1 MNDQNFSQEKKVD
14 LRQTVVTEADADCSM
29 PRKGRFV
36 VGFMAILLISLLVYT
51 YQLTK
56 EVVRL
61 QEIIAMQTASIPVP
75 AMPVP
80 PIPPNLGP
88 ISPIEIPEVVP
99 QEPESS
105 PVAVSKPVV
114 VPADWKKF
122 SATDN
127 EYGFTTT
134 LSVPADFSF
143 DFTGSEFMLSNNTTF
158 EHWDYST
165 SIMNGKNGIKN
176 YYTGQSRRAW
186 FQQYQNGDF
195 MYERPSDYVPGKIV
209 SVVEHPIGKSSYLEI
224 TVAGGWM
231 ISSGEKPEVNYVY
244 VQNNIVHILK
254 PVSEKAQS
262 KSAVIPGIVDK
273 IFTSL
278 SSSTK

>member
-1 MNDQNFSQEKKVD
+1 MNDQNSSQEKKVEFK
-14 LRQTVVTEADADCSM
+14 QVISEADADCSL
-29 PRKGRFV
+29 PRKRRLIIGIMV
-36 VGFMAILLISLLVYT
+36 ILLTSLLVYT

-56 EVVRL
+56 EVDRL

-75 AMPVP
+75 AMPFP
-80 PIPPNLGP
+80 PMPPGLES
-88 ISPIEIPEVVP
+88 ISPVEIPEVAP
-99 QEPESS
+99 ADPESS
-105 PVAVSKPVV
+105 PVEVSKPVV
-114 VPADWKKF
+114 VPANWKKF
-122 SATDN
+122 SATDS

-143 DFTGSEFMLSNNTTF
+143 VFTGSEFMLSNYATF

-165 SIMNGKNGIKN
+165 SILSGKNGIKN

-195 MYERPSDYVPGKIV
+195 MYERPTDYVPGKIV

-224 TVAGGWM
+224 TVAGGWL
-231 ISSGEKPEVNYVY
+231 ISSGKKPEVNYVY

-254 PVSEKAQS
+254 PTSERAQS
-262 KSAVIPGIVDK
+262 KDAVIPGIVGT
-273 IFTSL
+273 IFASL
-278 SSSTK
+278 ESTTK